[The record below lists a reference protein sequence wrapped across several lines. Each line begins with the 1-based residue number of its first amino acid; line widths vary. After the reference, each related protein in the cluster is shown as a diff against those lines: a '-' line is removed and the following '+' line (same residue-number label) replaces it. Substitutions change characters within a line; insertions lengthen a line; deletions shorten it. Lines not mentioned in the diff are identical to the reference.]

1 MTNESLHKLIDIYTN
16 KSIKERPKTLISK
29 GLISKHIILVQ
40 IDCFDL
46 QDEIK
51 CKINLDNYYLIKND
65 FNQIVGVVYDMVGDL
80 HWYIKPKFRKLGYL
94 PNILKKELIPYLL
107 TKKNKIYI
115 TISQQIEFYKQS
127 LSVAKKV
134 GFNLVRKSK
143 KVYLGE
149 ITYTYVLTKNRFNL
163 VER

>member
-46 QDEIK
+46 QGEIK
-51 CKINLDNYYLIKND
+51 GKINLDNYYLIKND

-80 HWYIKPKFRKLGYL
+80 H
-94 PNILKKELIPYLL
+94 
-107 TKKNKIYI
+107 
-115 TISQQIEFYKQS
+115 
-127 LSVAKKV
+127 
-134 GFNLVRKSK
+134 
-143 KVYLGE
+143 
-149 ITYTYVLTKNRFNL
+149 
-163 VER
+163 